1 MPSSLNIDYVNIILN
16 YDKNTNMYLLIA
28 YYILEDLSVY
38 MFYFIYYYNIHW
50 LNARLL
56 FC

>member
-28 YYILEDLSVY
+28 YYILEDLSV
-38 MFYFIYYYNIHW
+38 
-50 LNARLL
+50 
-56 FC
+56 